1 MVEIASRRRRPQE
14 EEESY
19 FISMSD
25 MMVGLLFIFII
36 MLVYFALQYRQTTDE
51 LTGAERTRTEILA
64 QLERRLK
71 EQGVQVVVDYD
82 TGVLRLPEEVLFG
95 SGQFDLNP
103 NGVAAVSTVAREM
116 ARVLPCYTFGVQRPA
131 CEESPHRIDAIFV
144 EGHTDIDPMR
154 GGMDNW
160 DLSVRRA
167 TNTYRQL
174 IAAYPALG
182 RLTNFPEGETNSVP
196 VLGVSG
202 YGPDRPIARGEDA
215 DAKRLN
221 RRIDLRFL
229 MATPQSDEAGFRD
242 LLAGAQ

>member
-1 MVEIASRRRRPQE
+1 MEAATRRRRPQD

-25 MMVGLLFIFII
+25 MMVGLLFIFVI
-36 MLVYFALQYRQTTDE
+36 MLVYFALQYRQTTDQ

-64 QLERRLK
+64 QIEKRLK

-82 TGVLRLPEEVLFG
+82 TGVLRLPEDVLFAK
-95 SGQFDLNP
+95 GQYELSP
-103 NGVAAVSTVAREM
+103 GGVRAVSIVGREM
-116 ARVLPCYTFGVQRPA
+116 ALVLPCYAFGLPRRGCA
-131 CEESPHRIDAIFV
+131 ASPHHIDAIFV
-144 EGHTDIDPMR
+144 EGHTDKDPML

-174 IAAYPALG
+174 VLG
-182 RLTNFPEGETNSVP
+182 APDLERLRSLPPSEKESVP
-196 VLGVSG
+196 ILGVSG
-202 YGPDRPIARGEDA
+202 YGPDRPVDTGDGEE
-215 DAKRLN
+215 AKRRN

-229 MATPQSDEAGFRD
+229 MATPKETGGFGQVLVRR
-242 LLAGAQ
+242 